1 LAKKQITNPQSQI
14 ESQQQIQQIEI
25 NTQNPNTSHPLSN
38 SNEIELNSLSYSSF
52 SLGRLDTDNIS
63 MSDLKQYVKYPMIY
77 NEVLRTI
84 SRQSYCLNGLY
95 GQSIDRMIALPTL
108 SYITTLRSKSKQM
121 KNKKNKFNT
130 ILKMLNIDRTTRDIL
145 RHLFIDGEYVGV
157 LRDTSASNKKI
168 DTSMVTI
175 ESIDRLEGLSLDD
188 NFMIQPLDLDYCK
201 IVGFQNNI
209 SIAAFDMMYF
219 DQFKLN
225 GLLNE
230 IKNFPKEF
238 VKAYIDYR
246 KDAGKRWFIL
256 DYRKTIALKA
266 KANEIDAHGIPFGI
280 SAFTD
285 MKSSNDYDDSQ
296 YQLISELASSIYY
309 LILPEGEKTGSC
321 SLNKTQ
327 QDNVIDAFKNA
338 VKVNTS
344 GNIAKISTLSL
355 APGTKIDRLSKDSSL
370 IKDTLSDE
378 NLKKIATNLGIASSA
393 LNAESN
399 SANLGSLQINLDLIS
414 AQVFQYINEIAREE
428 TRVINE
434 HLSIL
439 PKDYIDIKF
448 LPITWLNKKDV
459 YEKAKDLYMTT
470 GGSRKFYIAAAGFDP
485 EDYLSICDE
494 EIEAGFDEKYL
505 PHITSYTAS
514 DSGDKPNPD
523 DNLGGR
529 PKKDEKDLKQSGL
542 TTKNLQSNDQKVKSK
557 K

>member
-1 LAKKQITNPQSQI
+1 MSKKQIEDPQT
-14 ESQQQIQQIEI
+14 QQTEI
-25 NTQNPNTSHPLSN
+25 NTNTSPPLSN
-38 SNEIELNSLSYSSF
+38 SNEIELNSLSYNSF
-52 SLGRLDTDNIS
+52 SMSRLDTDYIS
-63 MSDLKQYVKYPMIY
+63 MSDLKQYIKYPMIY
-77 NEVLRTI
+77 NEILRTI
-84 SRQSYCLNGLY
+84 SRQSYSSNGIY
-95 GQSIDRMIALPTL
+95 GQTIDRIIALPTL
-108 SYITTLRSKSKQM
+108 SYITTLRSKLPKM
-121 KNKKNKFNT
+121 KEKKDKFNT

-145 RHLFIDGEYVGV
+145 RHLLIDGEYIGT

-168 DTSMVTI
+168 DTSMFTI

-201 IVGFQNNI
+201 IIGFQNNI

-230 IKNFPKEF
+230 IKNFPKTF
-238 VKAYIDYR
+238 VKAYMDYR
-246 KDAGKRWFIL
+246 KDSSKRWFIL

-280 SAFTD
+280 SAFSD
-285 MKSSNDYDDSQ
+285 MKLSNDYDDSQ

-309 LILPEGEKTGSC
+309 IILPEGEKKGSS
-321 SLNKTQ
+321 SLNSTQ
-327 QDNVIDAFKNA
+327 QKEVIEAFKGA

-355 APGTKIDRLSKDSSL
+355 APGTEINRLSKDSSL

-378 NLKKIATNLGIASSA
+378 NMKKVATGLGIASSA

-434 HLSIL
+434 HLDIL

-459 YEKAKDLYMTT
+459 YEKAKDLFTLA
-470 GGSRKFYIAAAGFDP
+470 GGSRQFLIAAAGFDP
-485 EDYLSICDE
+485 SDYLSICDE
-494 EIEAGFDEKYL
+494 EIEMGFDEKYL
-505 PHITSYTAS
+505 PHITSFTAS
-514 DSGDKPNPD
+514 DNADTANEDG
-523 DNLGGR
+523 NLGGR
-529 PKKDEKDLKQSGL
+529 PQKDEKDLKDSGL
-542 TTKNLQSNDQKVKSK
+542 TTKNLKSNDQKVKSQK
-557 K
+557 